1 MVCPCIVPG
10 VVPEVGL
17 SVDSPE
23 VSSVDSPVIS
33 LVTSCV
39 VYVLNALAVV
49 IINGWVVMLSK
60 CETVLDPVDSNVD
73 AVEIV
78 SVVKIKLT
86 VSVVCSV
93 VVWT

>member
-23 VSSVDSPVIS
+23 VSSVDNPVIS
-33 LVTSCV
+33 LVTACV
-39 VYVLNALAVV
+39 VYVLNVLAVV

-73 AVEIV
+73 VETV

-93 VVWT
+93 VVCA